1 MLCSL
6 SKRLPPSD
14 HVWDRVVTVRPPY
27 RPSRLSETSTDPRLT
42 ALRRRKRIA
51 AALLILAALVLLAV
65 RITEQHVHHRSLGL
79 LAAMAEAALVGGL
92 SDWFAVVALF
102 RHPLGQRW
110 IPHTAII
117 PTRKDAIG
125 ESLADF
131 IANHF
136 LGREQVA
143 EKLREVDIGAALAR
157 RLTDADTGRA
167 VGRAVARGLA
177 RVLDV
182 LSDERLLRFAHDV
195 SRERLRNLDL
205 SALAAL
211 GIERFTADGRH
222 QALVTDVLRF
232 LSDKLQS
239 PAVQDEVKRRVA
251 REVGRVLRWLGADEY
266 ASNRLISAGI
276 ELIGEMADDPDHEL
290 RVYVEQQVQAFAV
303 RLRRDDRLRAEV
315 DAFRDRLL
323 DSEDF
328 RTYLRSLLADL
339 VRWVDE
345 DAARDDSMIAA
356 RVSQGLAAVGERL
369 LDDADMR
376 EWVSASVRDTV
387 EPLIDEHR
395 DAIRRFIV
403 DRIRRWHAEEMT
415 RELELAVG
423 SDLQFI
429 RYNGTAVGALIGG
442 AIFGVGQL
450 IAWLG

>member
-1 MLCSL
+1 M
-6 SKRLPPSD
+6 SD
-14 HVWDRVVTVRPPY
+14 T
-27 RPSRLSETSTDPRLT
+27 LIDPRIA
-42 ALRRRKRIA
+42 ALNSRKRIA
-51 AALLILAALVLLAV
+51 AALLVFAALVLLAA
-65 RITEQHVHHRSLGL
+65 RITEQHLHHWSLAL

-92 SDWFAVVALF
+92 ADWFAVVALF

-157 RLTDADTGRA
+157 RLTEADTSRA

-182 LSDERLLRFAHDV
+182 LSDERLLRFAHDM
-195 SRERLRNLDL
+195 SRERLRSLDL
-205 SALAAL
+205 SGLAAL

-239 PAVQDEVKRRVA
+239 PSVQDEVKRRVA

-276 ELIGEMADDPDHEL
+276 ELIGEMAEDPDHEL
-290 RVYVEQQVQAFAV
+290 RQYIETQVQGFAA
-303 RLRRDDRLRAEV
+303 RLRTDERLRAEV

-323 DSEDF
+323 DSDDF
-328 RTYLRSLLADL
+328 LAYVRSLLADL

-345 DAARDDSMIAA
+345 DAARDDSVIAT
-356 RVSQGLAAVGERL
+356 RVAQGLHAVGERL
-369 LDDADMR
+369 LEDADLR
-376 EWVSASVRDTV
+376 DWVSSSVRETV

-403 DRIRRWHAEEMT
+403 DRIRRWNAEEMT

-429 RYNGTAVGALIGG
+429 RYNGTAVGALVGG
-442 AIFGVGQL
+442 LIFAASRL
-450 IAWLG
+450 LGLAG

>member
-1 MLCSL
+1 MTSVP
-6 SKRLPPSD
+6 SPADLPGS
-14 HVWDRVVTVRPPY
+14 
-27 RPSRLSETSTDPRLT
+27 SNDPRIP

-51 AALLILAALVLLAV
+51 AMLLLFAAIVLLAARV
-65 RITEQHVHHRSLGL
+65 AQQYGGHGSLGL
-79 LAAMAEAALVGGL
+79 IAAMAEAALVGGL
-92 SDWFAVVALF
+92 ADWFAVVALF

-195 SRERLRNLDL
+195 SRERLRRLDL
-205 SALAAL
+205 SGLAAL

-232 LSDKLQS
+232 LAEKLQS
-239 PAVQDEVKRRVA
+239 PEVQDEVKRRVA
-251 REVGRVLRWLGADEY
+251 REVGRVLRWLGADAY

-276 ELIGEMADDPDHEL
+276 ELIGEMAEDPDHEL
-290 RVYVEQQVQAFAV
+290 RRYVEQQVQALAG
-303 RLRRDDRLRAEV
+303 RLRTDERLRAEV
-315 DAFRDRLL
+315 EAFRDRLL
-323 DSEDF
+323 DSDDF
-328 RTYLRSLLADL
+328 RAYVRALLADL
-339 VRWVDE
+339 VRWVGE
-345 DAARDDSMIAA
+345 DAARDDSAIAA
-356 RVSQGLAAVGERL
+356 RVTQGLAALGERL
-369 LDDADMR
+369 LEDPELR
-376 EWVSASVRDTV
+376 EWVSTSVRDTV

-403 DRIRRWHAEEMT
+403 DRIRRWNAEEMT
-415 RELELAVG
+415 QELELAVG

-442 AIFGVGQL
+442 LLFGVSEL
-450 IAWLG
+450 IARLA